1 MQAINEFLT
10 AKDIPDY
17 LNDIYLVKSK
27 NGKQKKALSHS
38 CIV

>member
-1 MQAINEFLT
+1 MNFLA
-10 AKDIPDY
+10 AKDIADY

-27 NGKQKKALSHS
+27 NGEQKKALNHN

>member
-1 MQAINEFLT
+1 MQAMNEFLT

-27 NGKQKKALSHS
+27 NGKKALSHS